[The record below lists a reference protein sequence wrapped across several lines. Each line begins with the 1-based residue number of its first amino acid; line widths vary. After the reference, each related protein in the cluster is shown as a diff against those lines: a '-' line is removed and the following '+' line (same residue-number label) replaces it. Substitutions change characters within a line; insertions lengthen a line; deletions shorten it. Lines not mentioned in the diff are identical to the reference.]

1 MEKPQIINPPN
12 RLRERVTGSGPISEE
27 MLARAEAAVESLSAQ
42 FGALMAS
49 QIAELD
55 RLQAE
60 GAAAS
65 STQQLATAKRI
76 FEIVHDLR
84 GQAGTFDYPLI
95 TRIGSSLCRFTENL
109 TECDARCYEV
119 IRVHIE
125 AMDAVLHNALHG
137 DGGPL
142 GEAIAGGLETAV
154 KKILS

>member
-12 RLRERVTGSGPISEE
+12 RLRERVTGNGPISEE
-27 MLARAEAAVESLSAQ
+27 MLARAEAAVESLSGQ
-42 FGALMAS
+42 FGELLAS
-49 QIAELD
+49 EIAKLGRLYAEGVAAEPDRQIA
-55 RLQAE
+55 
-60 GAAAS
+60 
-65 STQQLATAKRI
+65 LAKTI
-76 FEIVHDLR
+76 FEVAHDLR
-84 GQAGTFDYPLI
+84 GQAGTFNYPLI

-125 AMDAVLHNALHG
+125 AMDAVLHNGLHG

-142 GEAIAGGLETAV
+142 GEEIAGGLETAV